1 MKNNDNSFST
11 KDLVS
16 ATFIAYNGI
25 KFSSEY
31 DLATKSWIFEDPEK
45 CQELDF
51 KLRNGESVVEV
62 IKYEATRRALLG
74 MANVSRN
81 NK

>member
-1 MKNNDNSFST
+1 MNDIFPT

-16 ATFIAYNGI
+16 AAYIYYNGV
-25 KFSSEY
+25 KFASDY
-31 DLATKSWIFEDPEK
+31 DVLTKSWIFTDKVK

-51 KLRNGESVVEV
+51 QLRNGEAAVEV
-62 IKYEATRRALLG
+62 IKYESVRRLLLG
-74 MANVSRN
+74 MVRDSK

>member
-1 MKNNDNSFST
+1 MNHTDKFST

-16 ATFIAYNGI
+16 ATFIAYNGV
-25 KFSSEY
+25 KFASEY
-31 DLATKSWIFEDPEK
+31 DLPTKSWIFEDPEK

-51 KLRNGESVVEV
+51 KLRNGESQVEV
-62 IKYEATRRALLG
+62 IKYESVRRTLLG